1 MGKLHPG
8 IVISKIKACLKAAKT
23 TKDEP
28 KKERIT
34 TKVEEA
40 LKELKKLDEDKS

>member
-8 IVISKIKACLKAAKT
+8 EVISKIKACLKAAKT
-23 TKDEP
+23 TKDGP
-28 KKERIT
+28 KKEKIT

-40 LKELKKLDEDKS
+40 LEELKKLEKDNS